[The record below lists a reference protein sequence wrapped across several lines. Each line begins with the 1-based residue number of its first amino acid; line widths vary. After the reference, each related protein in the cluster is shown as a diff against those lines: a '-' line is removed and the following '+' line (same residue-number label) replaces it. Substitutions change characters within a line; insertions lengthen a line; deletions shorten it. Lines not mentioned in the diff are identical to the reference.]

1 VAQLWFEVS
10 GIDSIAFAK
19 ASSVVVWTSYSDEAT
34 EEDGSSVVV
43 IGVVEVTKACCGGG
57 VGKPVSSLKVNN
69 NPYPAEVS
77 LAKYDSL
84 CV

>member
-1 VAQLWFEVS
+1 MVEVS
-10 GIDSIAFAK
+10 SIDSIAFTK

-34 EEDGSSVVV
+34 EEDRSSVVV
-43 IGVVEVTKACCGGG
+43 IGVVEVTRAYCGGG
-57 VGKPVSSLKVNN
+57 VGKPVSSLKVND

-77 LAKYDSL
+77 LAKYNSV